1 MEAIIRMI
9 VDACPPESESIL
21 SDVVS
26 QVSEYQAHPPQ
37 YQLPDGTP
45 YHHNHGF
52 LDWLQALHDGWGD
65 LPEKLPH
72 AFLLAWR
79 NGSRNAVGA
88 APIVL
93 YRCEG
98 CRMLLPNS
106 DSEGFLGRFRRCPVC
121 GGTDI
126 AGALL
131 FKPGYFSL
139 DGTSERAAA

>member
-1 MEAIIRMI
+1 MENIIRMI
-9 VDACPPESESIL
+9 VDACPPESESVL
-21 SDVVS
+21 SEIVA
-26 QVSEYQAHPPQ
+26 QVLEHQSRPPQ

-45 YHHNHGF
+45 YHRDRGF

-65 LPEKLPH
+65 LPKKLPH

-79 NGSRNAVGA
+79 NGGKNAGGT

-98 CRMLLPNS
+98 CRMLLPNNNS
-106 DSEGFLGRFRRCPVC
+106 DGALGRFRSCPVC
-121 GGTDI
+121 GGREI
-126 AGALL
+126 AAMLL

-139 DGTSERAAA
+139 DGTSQRASA